1 MKLPWVRR
9 STLELV
15 KAAGEVAVALSE
27 AKGVGMKKLQADIDA
42 LQKEL
47 GEAKAEIAIWK
58 KQFDDVDARNKA
70 MIEADPVKVYA
81 QDGPDE
87 QASLT
92 VVCRVDRR
100 RLLRRPDKV
109 FDAFGR
115 RVGAELNTKFKAL
128 LDELRLADNKAQA
141 AATYR
146 EP

>member
-1 MKLPWVRR
+1 
-9 STLELV
+9 LE
-15 KAAGEVAVALSE
+15 AAKVTMQASVAIAE
-27 AKGVGMKKLQADIDA
+27 AQQAQLAKRAADIEALRKALGDA
-42 LQKEL
+42 QYEC
-47 GEAKAEIAIWK
+47 ANWK

-87 QASLT
+87 QASIT
-92 VVCRVDRR
+92 VVCRVDRK

-115 RVGAELNTKFKAL
+115 RVGNELNAKFKEL
-128 LDELRLADNKAQA
+128 LDELRLADSKAQA

-146 EP
+146 ET